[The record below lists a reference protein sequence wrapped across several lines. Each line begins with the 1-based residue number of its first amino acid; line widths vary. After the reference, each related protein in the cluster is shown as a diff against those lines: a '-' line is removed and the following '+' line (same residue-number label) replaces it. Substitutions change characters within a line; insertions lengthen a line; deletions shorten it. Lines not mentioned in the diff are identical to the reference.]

1 MENVPMTSTTV
12 GKIVAILPAR
22 WGSTRLPGKPL
33 IDIQGLPLIERVRRQ
48 VLQSQLVNEVLVA
61 TDDMRIFDTVV
72 SYGGNAALTSTNHH
86 SGTDRLAEVVG
97 KRDDIAIAVNVQ
109 GDEPLIDP
117 KAIDAAIQ
125 PLIDFPN
132 IEMATIACPVVNGNV
147 GNANTVK
154 VVVDNQGFALY
165 FSRAAIPFVRE
176 GQGSYL
182 HHAGLYVYRR
192 HTLLKLSTLPPSKL
206 ELAES
211 LEQLRALENGIRI
224 RVVQTSYRPQEVNV
238 NTDIAAVEA
247 YLSALAQGISPSF

>member
-1 MENVPMTSTTV
+1 MTSTTA

-72 SYGGNAALTSTNHH
+72 SYGGSAVLTSANHH
-86 SGTDRLAEVVG
+86 SGTDRLAEVVD

-125 PLIDFPN
+125 PLIDFSN
-132 IEMATIACPVVNGNV
+132 IEMATIACPVVNGDV

-165 FSRAAIPFVRE
+165 FSRAAIPFVRD

-192 HTLLKLSTLPPSKL
+192 HSLLKLSALAPSKL

-224 RVVQTSYRPQEVNV
+224 KVVQTSYRPQEVNV
-238 NTDIAAVEA
+238 RADLAAVEA
-247 YLSALAQGISPSF
+247 YLRAPAQSLSPSF